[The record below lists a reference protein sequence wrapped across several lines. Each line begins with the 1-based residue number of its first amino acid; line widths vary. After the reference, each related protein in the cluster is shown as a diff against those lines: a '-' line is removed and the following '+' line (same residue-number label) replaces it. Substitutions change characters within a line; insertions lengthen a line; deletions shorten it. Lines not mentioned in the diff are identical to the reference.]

1 MIDRTLFRAL
11 LPAILVLVLVLAGC
25 GDDDSKDEPQDA
37 PTPTPETTP
46 VLEGPSKELVELLTG
61 GLDVTYKA
69 TYQTTTPEGQ
79 EGDTYVVIN
88 RPPRARIDITSADGS
103 EPSSVIIGGD
113 SNTATIGCSG
123 SAQQWE
129 CSETEPLGGSLV
141 RTAGPFPFFS
151 AADLQ
156 LFDVTESASR
166 TVAGQDARCLRLI
179 RKDQTT
185 GDTEYCL
192 SRDGVPLFIAAPFGT
207 VEATEFSVDVPD
219 QDFTP
224 PAEPQ

>member
-1 MIDRTLFRAL
+1 MVVLMLVAAACGGGSGGGQQAATATPGA
-11 LPAILVLVLVLAGC
+11 PAA
-25 GDDDSKDEPQDA
+25 
-37 PTPTPETTP
+37 
-46 VLEGPSKELVELLTG
+46 LEGVSKELVELLTG
-61 GLDVTYKA
+61 GLDVTYKI
-69 TYQTTTPEGQ
+69 TYRTASPDGE

-88 RPPRARIDITSADGS
+88 KPPRARIDIISADAS

-113 SNTATIGCSG
+113 SNTETIGCSG
-123 SAQQWE
+123 SAEQWE
-129 CSETEPLGGSLV
+129 CSEIEPLAGSLV
-141 RTAGPFPFFS
+141 RAAGPFPFFS

-192 SRDGVPLFIAAPFGT
+192 SRDGVPVFIAAPFGT
-207 VEATEFSVDVPD
+207 VETTEFSVDVSD